1 MKSSVRNRLEGTV
14 VHINRGHVVTE
25 IDIRTAAG
33 IVTAVIT
40 TRSLD
45 EAAIAEGDT
54 VYAGFKSTNVFIEK
68 P

>member
-25 IDIRTAAG
+25 IDVKTAAG
-33 IVTAVIT
+33 MVTSVIT

-45 EAAIAEGDT
+45 EAGVKEGDT

>member
-25 IDIRTAAG
+25 IDVKTAAG
-33 IVTAVIT
+33 IVTSVIT

-45 EAAIAEGDT
+45 EAGVKEGDI